1 MLPMRFAV
9 AVSVV
14 LLSAIASLATDSKAG
29 APKIGDTVGKLK
41 FTDIRSL
48 PRTLDDFGKKKV
60 IVIVF
65 VNTSCPVAQK
75 YFPTLQAMETA
86 YRDKDVQF
94 VAVNAAE
101 DDTIIAMATQAVKYE
116 VEFPFVKDFGGVC
129 AKALGVTRT
138 PEAVVL
144 DADRRIVYRGR
155 IDDQFR
161 LGGTR
166 KEPASHDLKDAL
178 DAVLAGK
185 KVAAPET
192 EVDGCAI
199 TFPKSRK

>member
-1 MLPMRFAV
+1 MRFAL
-9 AVSVV
+9 AISVV
-14 LLSAIASLATDSKAG
+14 LLSTLASRAAD

-48 PRTLDDFGKKKV
+48 PRTLDDFGKKKAV
-60 IVIVF
+60 VLVF

-75 YFPTLQAMETA
+75 YFPTLQAMEKE

-94 VAVNAAE
+94 VAVNPAE
-101 DDTIIAMATQAVKYE
+101 EDTIIAMATQAVKYE
-116 VEFPFVKDFGGVC
+116 VEFPFVKDFGGTS
-129 AKALGVTRT
+129 AKSLGITRT

-144 DADRRIVYRGR
+144 DSERRIVYRGR

-161 LGGTR
+161 LGGVR
-166 KEPASHDLKDAL
+166 KEPTARELKDAI

-185 KVAAPET
+185 KIATPET
-192 EVDGCAI
+192 
-199 TFPKSRK
+199 